1 MSEYF
6 SRENAVGKILVEWC
20 KGLDNDRASRAILRR
35 AASPTEV
42 ALSAPYQR
50 LFRRLREAHWNP
62 DGKPYL
68 NDRLAAA
75 VGLLAHVRDDIPDLT
90 PAKAM
95 GKKKEGAAEDRPPVS
110 EPRFLRLLDAP
121 DIAGLYDGLR
131 RVLPL
136 MEHKVDVL
144 RLTNDLLSWNDET
157 RKRWAYA
164 YYEWLARSNA

>member
-6 SRENAVGKILVEWC
+6 TRDNAIGKILVNWC
-20 KGLDNDRASRAILRR
+20 QGLEDDRASRAILRR

-50 LFRRLREAHWNP
+50 LYRELRQAHWNP

-75 VGLLAHVRDDIPDLT
+75 VGLLAHVTVDEPGLT

-95 GKKKEGAAEDRPPVS
+95 SDDKGSKDRPPVS
-110 EPRFLRLLDAP
+110 ELRFLRLLDAP
-121 DIAGLYDGLR
+121 DMPGLYDALR

-144 RLTNDLLSWNDET
+144 MFANDILRWNDET
-157 RKRWAYA
+157 RKRWAYDYQWPA
-164 YYEWLARSNA
+164 HTNA